1 MPVQHDR
8 REVLREFPINILPQD
23 MPYGTSN
30 ASIEHFL
37 CRSLG
42 GYGYDIICEFSYNT
56 VPAFFA
62 VLYIQLIITQRG
74 KFLVFILA
82 VCTI

>member
-56 VPAFFA
+56 RIRFRFV
-62 VLYIQLIITQRG
+62 VLRQKDYL
-74 KFLVFILA
+74 
-82 VCTI
+82 

>member
-1 MPVQHDR
+1 MIYEKKIIFLITNLTIPVQHDR

-37 CRSLG
+37 CRSMG

-56 VPAFFA
+56 IPAF
-62 VLYIQLIITQRG
+62 LQ
-74 KFLVFILA
+74 
-82 VCTI
+82 CCMSN